1 MSVAASAPASPT
13 PSARWSR
20 CRTPS
25 RSTVARRPAAAPRR
39 RARAC
44 AAPAPRLGK
53 LGGRPRW
60 ISRRSSSWGLPG
72 ERRAEDHQEIRQG
85 RSGARPHRPSSSSL
99 RMDRA
104 EPEGWERGRGS
115 AVRTG
120 RLLLD
125 YHLALALAPLV
136 GQGDERCGFGARRRR
151 AWWHRQLSSGQRRR
165 MRRRRRWRGAG
176 ARALQGEECRP
187 STMLVGRRSQVTRR
201 RARGREKYLKVAV
214 HLPEGNGGRNPM

>member
-1 MSVAASAPASPT
+1 MVTLPHTIEIDCGTPPRRCSAPE
-13 PSARWSR
+13 SARVR
-20 CRTPS
+20 RAGATLGQ
-25 RSTVARRPAAAPRR
+25 ARR
-39 RARAC
+39 
-44 AAPAPRLGK
+44 
-53 LGGRPRW
+53 RPRW

-85 RSGARPHRPSSSSL
+85 RSWARPHRPSSSSL

-136 GQGDERCGFGARRRR
+136 GQGDERCGFGSRRRR

-176 ARALQGEECRP
+176 ARALHGEECRP
-187 STMLVGRRSQVTRR
+187 STRAGRPQIASDKAQSQRK
-201 RARGREKYLKVAV
+201 GKVAV

>member
-1 MSVAASAPASPT
+1 MAPPSRPRLCPPPSRRQRWRHRGVHRVERVVDHLLQQRARLHGCGAPPASSPRSSSAPHDVAPSWSIVSTKKVSVSVAASAPASPT

-85 RSGARPHRPSSSSL
+85 RSG
-99 RMDRA
+99 
-104 EPEGWERGRGS
+104 
-115 AVRTG
+115 
-120 RLLLD
+120 
-125 YHLALALAPLV
+125 V
-136 GQGDERCGFGARRRR
+136 GPPTFIVLTTHG
-151 AWWHRQLSSGQRRR
+151 
-165 MRRRRRWRGAG
+165 
-176 ARALQGEECRP
+176 
-187 STMLVGRRSQVTRR
+187 
-201 RARGREKYLKVAV
+201 
-214 HLPEGNGGRNPM
+214 